1 MRLTPQQAAAF
12 IEGAQAVSRLQ
23 VVFYVRQSKHGI
35 SGGAGGDHAVE
46 VELSRDL
53 KTVRIHCPDKGVGV
67 VTVSVAEFARDIL
80 PKWPARLA
88 PASQCTGRAVPDLQ
102 TNLLYALVHYAVEP
116 SERAR
121 RSIRAMVDD
130 YLLGQ
135 PWHRQDRINVGFSAR
150 PAHKFWQQQKH
161 VGANDEVVWSCRY
174 GTTKAGVI
182 ATGLTLLEV
191 QQSLPRCC
199 TVHTAAAASPG
210 FFYVD
215 NLPDTVKGELVVYP
229 QSVYFHGDVTCP
241 KQAETILNDS
251 RFGPV
256 AAGKFLFWQS
266 SQGVAVSVLRAGAS
280 KRSLVVH
287 HETAAHERV
296 DTAMREQAALQNHA
310 GDTKRA
316 RSGVQTASLGLAA
329 GVVGDNYRTIV
340 VLPWSA
346 SVFHDGNCRLS
357 MHGMHTLLSTGGRGN
372 SQNHI
377 VVVSGVMYTTYETL
391 ASVMTD
397 HVTKT
402 LIDASGRMVN
412 TDAFARGAP
421 ELLARLKTVAAKRRK
436 QKAARIAK
444 AGVALPP
451 CIMTTFYPE
460 KGDRWTFHTRSTAG
474 LSVNRLARMLDVAPD
489 ELFDEALVERA
500 WAQTRSPNS
509 VQHLLQAAR
518 HSGASSFT
526 YGCKDSD
533 VCPHQGNSHKCTRAM
548 GRAAPASNTI
558 VACATAAILPST

>member
-1 MRLTPQQAAAF
+1 M
-12 IEGAQAVSRLQ
+12 Q
-23 VVFYVRQSKHGI
+23 VVYYVRQSKHKI
-35 SGGAGGDHAVE
+35 CSGAGGDHAVE

-53 KTVRIHCPDKGVGV
+53 KTVRIHCPDKGVGA

-80 PKWPARLA
+80 PKWPAILA
-88 PASQCTGRAVPDLQ
+88 PASQCTGRAVPDLP
-102 TNLLYALVHYAVEP
+102 TKLLYALVHHAVEP

-121 RSIRAMVDD
+121 RSVRAMVKD

-135 PWHRQDRINVGFSAR
+135 PWHRQDRIDVGFSAR

-161 VGANDEVVWSCRY
+161 VGANDEVWSCRY

-191 QQSLPRCC
+191 QQSLPGCC
-199 TVHTAAAASPG
+199 TVHAAAAASPG

-229 QSVYFHGDVTCP
+229 QSVYFHGDVTCTEE
-241 KQAETILNDS
+241 AEAILNDPL
-251 RFGPV
+251 FGPV
-256 AAGKFLFWQS
+256 EAGKFFFWRS
-266 SQGVAVSVLRAGAS
+266 RQGLAASVLRAGAS
-280 KRSLVVH
+280 RPSLVVDH
-287 HETAAHERV
+287 VTAMHERV
-296 DTAMREQAALQNHA
+296 DIAMREQAAVQKHA

-316 RSGVQTASLGLAA
+316 RSGVQTESLGLAA

-346 SVFHDGNCRLS
+346 SVFHDGKCRLS
-357 MHGMHTLLSTGGRGN
+357 MHGMRTLLSTGGRDN

-377 VVVSGVMYTTYETL
+377 VLVSGVMHATYETL

-412 TDAFARGAP
+412 TDAFGRGAP
-421 ELLARLKTVAAKRRK
+421 ELLARLKTVAAKRK
-436 QKAARIAK
+436 QQKAAQIAK
-444 AGVALPP
+444 AGVTLPP
-451 CIMTTFYPE
+451 CIMTTFYPG
-460 KGDRWTFHTRSTAG
+460 KGERRTFQARSTAA

-489 ELFDEALVERA
+489 ELFVEASVLRA
-500 WAQTRSPNS
+500 WALTPSPNS
-509 VQHLLQAAR
+509 VRHLLQAAR
-518 HSGASSFT
+518 HSGLSSFT
-526 YGCKDSD
+526 YGCKASD
-533 VCPHQGNSHKCTRAM
+533 VCPYQGNSHKCTHAM